1 MEGWL
6 TYGELK
12 NITKLLDAFCGSV
25 EPSFRNAYFYYD
37 RALKIYATDGCA
49 KIYLNITKEFLPFD
63 GVASVPIQ
71 YLKGIIRD
79 TKLKDDSLVKLTVE
93 DKLISFEIQGI
104 TLNSKIEKMDTKQI
118 EVSREFTLLSK
129 KEIGSFLNKLDF
141 VSASANEGDV
151 IDFFTFNDNLIF
163 GYMSNYYKLNSIY
176 GNVREEFHREI
187 PFISARHIV
196 KSLNLLKKSSIL
208 EFGID
213 KKDIVLRMPGI
224 FIKICSS
231 MLSYNKNLL
240 VTQKSFVEE
249 KEINTRE
256 LKKVLSKL
264 YVTFSESNI
273 AYLLLNKG
281 NSYIYKENNNSKIS
295 FKLPYSFEN
304 QYLITIHIRKIR
316 SILSRMSENIIFY
329 LSPKELVLVE
339 KKNEKR
345 ASFLVQEFR
354 KLT

>member
-6 TYGELK
+6 TYVELK
-12 NITKLLDAFCGSV
+12 NITKFLDAFCGSV

-37 RALKIYATDGCA
+37 KALKIYATDGCA
-49 KIYLNITKEFLPFD
+49 KLYLNVTKEFLPFD

-79 TKLKDDSLVKLTVE
+79 TKLKDDSLVKITVE

-104 TLNSKIEKMDTKQI
+104 TLNSKIEKLDTKQI
-118 EVSREFTLLSK
+118 ESSREFTLLIK
-129 KEIGSFLNKLDF
+129 KETGSFLNKLDF

-163 GYMSNYYKLNSIY
+163 GYLSNYYKLNSVY
-176 GNVREEFHREI
+176 GNIREGFHREI

-196 KSLNLLKKSSIL
+196 KSLKLLKKGTIL

-213 KKDIVLRMPGI
+213 KKDVVLRAPGI

-231 MLSYNKNLL
+231 MPSYEKNLL
-240 VTQKSFVEE
+240 VTKRNLVEE
-249 KEINTRE
+249 KEINTSE

-273 AYLLLNKG
+273 AYLLLSNRD
-281 NSYIYKENNNSKIS
+281 SYIYKENNNSKIS
-295 FKLPYSFEN
+295 FKLPYSFKN

-316 SILSRMSENIIFY
+316 SILSRMSDNIIVY
-329 LSPKELVLVE
+329 LSPQELVLEE
-339 KKNEKR
+339 KKNNKR
-345 ASFLVQEFR
+345 ASFLVQEF
-354 KLT
+354 KKIM